1 MFDKNCLL
9 ARYLDRLH
17 VEGTG
22 TKRDLQARC
31 AQAEVA
37 RRLDVS
43 RQSVSV
49 WAKQLSGLDGQL
61 LEKRRFEG
69 TRLLRS
75 VRQPQG
81 QTAGP
86 AQVTGRRAVR
96 GAVCDA
102 RQRCAS
108 CGISH
113 GGLDGQTGA
122 RADRAG
128 NRRQEEQYR
137 RLGVIA
143 QARLLAAKAGET
155 RTATRRA
162 GHRDVEAQ
170 ELVCAKKIAA

>member
-69 TRLLRS
+69 TRLLRAMLKKVNAS
-75 VRQPQG
+75 GWQ
-81 QTAGP
+81 
-86 AQVTGRRAVR
+86 AVY
-96 GAVCDA
+96 
-102 RQRCAS
+102 
-108 CGISH
+108 I
-113 GGLDGQTGA
+113 
-122 RADRAG
+122 
-128 NRRQEEQYR
+128 E
-137 RLGVIA
+137 
-143 QARLLAAKAGET
+143 
-155 RTATRRA
+155 
-162 GHRDVEAQ
+162 
-170 ELVCAKKIAA
+170 